1 MVPEPRLSVPTK
13 TPSSARV
20 LGHMSPVLWINLTA
34 SRDGMLGLGFLGL
47 SAPRWAVN
55 IIFPLE
61 HPESDGVEKSSSW
74 RNPTCPVPGVA
85 PPHFPAPLEH
95 RDIWQEQADLMALV
109 IKWGQLNEV
118 AVEALPREI
127 IPEGILLQKSAL
139 V

>member
-1 MVPEPRLSVPTK
+1 MVPEPRLSVPIK

-20 LGHMSPVLWINLTA
+20 LGHMSCVLWINLIQHCQQGWDA
-34 SRDGMLGLGFLGL
+34 GLGIPGFICSG
-47 SAPRWAVN
+47 N

-61 HPESDGVEKSSSW
+61 HPESDGLEKSSSL

-85 PPHFPAPLEH
+85 PPRFPAPLEH
-95 RDIWQEQADLMALV
+95 RDIWQELADLMVLV

-139 V
+139 L